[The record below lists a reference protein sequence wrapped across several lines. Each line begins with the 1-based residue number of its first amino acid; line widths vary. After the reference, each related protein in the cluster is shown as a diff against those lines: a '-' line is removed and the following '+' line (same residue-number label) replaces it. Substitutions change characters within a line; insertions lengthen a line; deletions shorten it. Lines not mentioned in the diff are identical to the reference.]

1 MQVFYKNNLYIYY
14 FLVHF
19 KKIHYLC
26 SIFLTQNY
34 TTMQTTVF
42 LPLSPAIKSV
52 TIIASIIIL
61 ATMGYMAY
69 QWYTTRQVMLLVTFV
84 IVAIALLS
92 CMVIIPRKLTVTTD
106 EINIHL
112 LAWKINIPADEI
124 EKIEH
129 YPHGIQSSRI
139 AGAGGFFGNLGLF
152 TCKEC
157 GKHLSLITDPIDVC
171 IITRKSKI
179 PIVVSVENY
188 SVFNTILEVQEKN

>member
-1 MQVFYKNNLYIYY
+1 MK
-14 FLVHF
+14 
-19 KKIHYLC
+19 
-26 SIFLTQNY
+26 
-34 TTMQTTVF
+34 TTHF
-42 LPLSPAIKSV
+42 LPLSQSIKWI
-52 TIIASIIIL
+52 TLLALIIIIV
-61 ATMGYMAY
+61 AMIYMAY
-69 QWYTTRQVMLLVTFV
+69 QWYTTKQVMLLVTFV

-92 CMVIIPRKLTVTTD
+92 CMVLIPRKLTVTTE

-157 GKHLSLITDPIDVC
+157 GKHLSLITDPMDVC
-171 IITRKSKI
+171 IITRKSKM

>member
-1 MQVFYKNNLYIYY
+1 
-14 FLVHF
+14 
-19 KKIHYLC
+19 
-26 SIFLTQNY
+26 
-34 TTMQTTVF
+34 
-42 LPLSPAIKSV
+42 LSPAIKSL

-69 QWYTTRQVMLLVTFV
+69 QWYTKQVMLWVTFM

-92 CMVIIPRKLTVTTD
+92 CRVLIPRKLTVTTD

-139 AGAGGFFGNLGLF
+139 VGAGGFFGNLGLF

-157 GKHLSLITDPIDVC
+157 GKHLSLITDPMDVC
-171 IITRKSKI
+171 IITRKSKM
-179 PIVVSVENY
+179 PIVVSLADN
-188 SVFNTILEVQEKN
+188 SVFNTIVEIQEKN